1 MICDMCGTET
11 EGLFKTNIEG
21 SELNV
26 CENCSK
32 FGKVISEVRIK
43 EIKPKKVKEDKT
55 YGPENE
61 IVFVIV
67 EDYAEKIRKRREELG
82 LKQEDFAKKINEK
95 QALIHKIETGHFEPS
110 VELTRKIE
118 RFLKVR
124 LIEKKEVVHEKAS
137 KEKEGYFTIGDII
150 NIKNK

>member
-1 MICDMCGTET
+1 MCGTET

-110 VELTRKIE
+110 VELTR
-118 RFLKVR
+118 
-124 LIEKKEVVHEKAS
+124 
-137 KEKEGYFTIGDII
+137 
-150 NIKNK
+150 